1 MQLSR
6 SSLAPML
13 GAFAFSLAIGSACA
27 QTAATTRL
35 QGEIVAVDQAV
46 LRIRTATGQVTPIA
60 IDKAR
65 VTQRV
70 PMHLD
75 DVKSGVFLGTT
86 ATPQPDGTLLASE
99 VHLFPDDRRGTGE
112 GHRPMGNDGRS
123 TMTNATVKEA
133 HAVPTMTNA
142 TVSGVTA
149 APGSRIIKLTY
160 KGGEQ
165 TVVVPATTPVVLS
178 KESDRS
184 VLKPGEHVI
193 AYVAPGAD
201 GGFVADRV
209 SVGVNGSVPPI

>member
-1 MQLSR
+1 MPLSR

-75 DVKSGVFLGTT
+75 DVNRHS
-86 ATPQPDGTLLASE
+86 
-99 VHLFPDDRRGTGE
+99 
-112 GHRPMGNDGRS
+112 
-123 TMTNATVKEA
+123 
-133 HAVPTMTNA
+133 
-142 TVSGVTA
+142 
-149 APGSRIIKLTY
+149 
-160 KGGEQ
+160 
-165 TVVVPATTPVVLS
+165 
-178 KESDRS
+178 
-184 VLKPGEHVI
+184 
-193 AYVAPGAD
+193 
-201 GGFVADRV
+201 
-209 SVGVNGSVPPI
+209 